1 MGKCIYI
8 VSVRYSILCQT
19 LKSNLVILGI
29 PINLFTLSNYR
40 VKTEMQEDILKH
52 IQYYVCIMNLIWN
65 SLCFIKSGKVKRK
78 KSEGVRTERTSI

>member
-1 MGKCIYI
+1 
-8 VSVRYSILCQT
+8 
-19 LKSNLVILGI
+19 
-29 PINLFTLSNYR
+29 
-40 VKTEMQEDILKH
+40 MQEDILKH